1 MKQQPT
7 YSDFPL
13 ISSSPHSTFT
23 VKSKSEVCSTSGSNF
38 LKMSLYNQA
47 APYTGSDIPNNEL
60 PRSFA
65 AGYLKGGSTT
75 YNPIDSTV
83 LAPVQFARVSYTL
96 FPVLAPLHILISPLR
111 FRALLLWQHNIH
123 LSKIPP
129 PHNFFFTCGHFAN
142 TSLAIMLFTLCII
155 AFIILQ
161 KCTKSYTNYKIS
173 LQFLYILL
181 SRTHYPYMLYFL
193 AIAAYCLFKVSYIF
207 KISADSSLTCFMI
220 RS

>member
-123 LSKIPP
+123 LSKIPLP
-129 PHNFFFTCGHFAN
+129 
-142 TSLAIMLFTLCII
+142 II
-155 AFIILQ
+155 SSSPVDILQ
-161 KCTKSYTNYKIS
+161 
-173 LQFLYILL
+173 ILL
-181 SRTHYPYMLYFL
+181 WLLCFSLFVLSLLLYYKSAQKAIQITKFLCNFCTSCFPAHITPICCTSWQLPHTACSRYRT
-193 AIAAYCLFKVSYIF
+193 
-207 KISADSSLTCFMI
+207 SS
-220 RS
+220 RSRRILP